1 MRRIAEMDLCNTI
14 HIVIRGDRF
23 SALPKLIALVEKRR
37 WFGLNKLN
45 GQKTKQYSPT
55 YNNLREITR

>member
-1 MRRIAEMDLCNTI
+1 MRRIAEMDLCKTI

-45 GQKTKQYSPT
+45 DQ
-55 YNNLREITR
+55 